1 MSKKEKKNVKT
12 QESTATEANKEAQI
26 SQVNVRK
33 SNGTS
38 QFKSNLRAGTVM
50 LISMILMLAMCFI
63 AYKVFFGSSEL
74 YNSANNIN
82 VDGLNNLSVPDSKI
96 LNESPGL

>member
-1 MSKKEKKNVKT
+1 MSKKEKKNIKT
-12 QESTATEANKEAQI
+12 QESTTEADKEAQV
-26 SQVNVRK
+26 SQSDIKK
-33 SNGTS
+33 SKETS
-38 QFKSNLRAGTVM
+38 QFKSNLRAGAVL
-50 LISMILMLAMCFI
+50 LISMFLMLTMCFV